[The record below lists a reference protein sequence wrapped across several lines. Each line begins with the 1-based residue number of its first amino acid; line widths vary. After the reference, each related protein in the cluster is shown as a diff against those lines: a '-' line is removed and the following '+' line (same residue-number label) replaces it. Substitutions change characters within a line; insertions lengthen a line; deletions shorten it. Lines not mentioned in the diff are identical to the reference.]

1 MQELAYEDILNRIF
15 IYIRL
20 SGASLTRESTLTT
33 LKLIEELLATES
45 TGVFDRVIDEV
56 QGRLNISEISL
67 PLICPQVNRCS
78 IGYQEE

>member
-1 MQELAYEDILNRIF
+1 MQELAYEDVVNRIF

-20 SGASLTRESTLTT
+20 SGSTLTRDSTLTT

-45 TGVFDRVIDEV
+45 TCVFDRVIDEV
-56 QGRLNISEISL
+56 QGRLNNSEISL

-78 IGYQEE
+78 IGYRDE